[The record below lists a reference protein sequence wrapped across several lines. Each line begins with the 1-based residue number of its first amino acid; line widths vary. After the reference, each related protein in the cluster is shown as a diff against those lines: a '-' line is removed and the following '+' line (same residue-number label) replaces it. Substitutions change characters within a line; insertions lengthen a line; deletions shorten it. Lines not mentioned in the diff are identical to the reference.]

1 MGDSL
6 GRRGLYIAHFFV
18 NSASS
23 PGFSLAQS
31 GQAATILPPIAA
43 LEAKLNIIS
52 FVKRVPATTTNVVVA
67 DNKLDP
73 SGVEFVMNPYD
84 EFAVEEALQQ
94 KDKAGEGNVTVM
106 SLGAG
111 EAQKELRTALAMG
124 ADAAVLLTNAEAPHA
139 DAATTAR
146 ALAAAVEGRE
156 FDLLLFGKQAVDRDQ
171 HGVGPAVATRLGVP
185 CITEV
190 VKLEIADGKVIAER
204 EVEGARETVE
214 ASLPCAI
221 TCMKGLNE
229 PRFASLKGI
238 MAAKK
243 KPMETVEVDLGAPA
257 VEVVAMTMPPA
268 RPEGRIVGEGAA
280 AVPELVRAL
289 REEAKVL

>member
-1 MGDSL
+1 
-6 GRRGLYIAHFFV
+6 
-18 NSASS
+18 
-23 PGFSLAQS
+23 
-31 GQAATILPPIAA
+31 
-43 LEAKLNIIS
+43 LEAQLNIIS

-67 DNKLDP
+67 DHKLDP

-94 KDKAGEGNVTVM
+94 KEKAGSGSVTVV

-111 EAQKELRTALAMG
+111 DAQKELRTALAMG
-124 ADAAVLLTNAEAPHA
+124 ADAALLLQNAEAPNA
-139 DAATTAR
+139 DGATTAR
-146 ALAAAVEGRE
+146 ALATAVEGKE

-171 HGVGPAVATRLGVP
+171 HGVGPAVATRLGIP

-190 VKLEIADGKVIAER
+190 VKLEIEDGKVVAER

-243 KPMETVEVDLGAPA
+243 KPLETVEVDLGAPA